1 MLITLFAP
9 ENVHLLE
16 IASVRDALFE
26 ANCRAPTGKPY
37 QVRLVTERGIP
48 ARSASGVTFVPDA
61 GIEQAIEPS
70 DTLIVVG
77 PYGVPSQ
84 PNEQVTQW
92 LRDQAQRSRRYGS
105 TCTGA
110 FSKAPPMVKIRTER
124 ALGYVRVSTQRQAEG
139 GISMANQEERLTAH
153 NAQRGVE
160 YVDTYRDGGLSGTTD
175 NRPGLQARF
184 EHALRPGGAIT
195 EIRVYS
201 FSRFFRDHYLL
212 EHYRAGH
219 LFPARSRFHR
229 PSCRAALAPFRP
241 QAGKSCWSSGS

>member
-16 IASVRDALFE
+16 IASVRDVLFE
-26 ANCRAPTGKPY
+26 ANCRAPMGKPY
-37 QVRLVTERGIP
+37 RVRLVTERGIP
-48 ARSASGVTFVPDA
+48 AQSASGVTFVPDA

-110 FSKAPPMVKIRTER
+110 FLLAHAGLLSGRR
-124 ALGYVRVSTQRQAEG
+124 ATTHWQYA
-139 GISMANQEERLTAH
+139 ERL
-153 NAQRGVE
+153 GW
-160 YVDTYRDGGLSGTTD
+160 
-175 NRPGLQARF
+175 
-184 EHALRPGGAIT
+184 
-195 EIRVYS
+195 
-201 FSRFFRDHYLL
+201 
-212 EHYRAGH
+212 
-219 LFPARSRFHR
+219 
-229 PSCRAALAPFRP
+229 RAAPRYAHTCDYSVV
-241 QAGKSCWSSGS
+241 GNGG